1 MSKKILA
8 VALAAAMILG
18 LASVAFAASF
28 SDTEGH
34 ARETA
39 IKQLAGLGLLAGYP
53 DGTFRPENPI
63 TRAEFAKVMVYA
75 LGLKDAA
82 EMLAGVPVPFTDV
95 EANHWAVG
103 FISIAT
109 SQEIVK
115 GYPDGTFGPQ
125 NNVTYAEVIT
135 MLLRALGYGPV
146 LDHLSW
152 PTGYLTKAAELRLNK
167 GISFLSNAPATRGD
181 VAALVA
187 NAVSKPKLIPIAWGP
202 DGKPTQYGVSKGDD
216 LVTLLHDMGAEAVE
230 GWLIDSPELF
240 SNDGDSV
247 KVTLTAKW
255 GDKAEN
261 TDVTLPVAEGTD
273 CAGFIGHKVAL
284 WLNNDG
290 EVFFIEDRTDKVASA
305 TFEDSDSIKV
315 SGKQYDLSGDIMFR
329 NYRDLAA
336 INLRSGDQ
344 ITAIFDGDKVK
355 YVIANNYMWGI
366 VDTVNTTYDRITF
379 SDSGNGASSTLRLA
393 DYEITWVGP
402 ASDLADLEEY
412 DVVEFIT
419 APSGTKKAVLVVT
432 RNAVVGEFTK
442 LTDDKATVDGTAY
455 SWLTGADGIATGKLG
470 KEVTILL
477 NKDGKIAA
485 MFEEDAAAAPTTYY
499 GVVVAVGKVEDAFDT
514 TWKVKLFSVADEDEV
529 ILDFASKV
537 YFEGGSTSVEP
548 DSDLDSATAG
558 DQTVEDVYAAGD
570 VVSYRLNSSGKIS
583 HFSTVREFDDLKTDT
598 VAIDEDLET
607 AGGYKV
613 TANTIVINV
622 LVDSVGDFD
631 DVELL
636 SVPALLAIDQTT
648 DGYADGS
655 VGRAKVVILVNAP
668 TGESDTM
675 YGMVYGRYQAKVGSA
690 AKWFVRVLFGD
701 GNVVDYPT
709 DLSATSTPAIGD
721 LKASKT
727 VISFKEAADG
737 SKITKVTIE
746 NADIVKD
753 VATGVYK
760 ATVADV
766 DLENDLIILEFRDD
780 NGDDNGAKWYV
791 FVTSDTLFYDVTG
804 SAAEAITLGEVAK
817 DAVVEIYTKSDVNA
831 SGAIAEVV
839 VVVD

>member
-28 SDTEGH
+28 SDTVDHE
-34 ARETA
+34 RETA
-39 IKQLAGLGLLAGYP
+39 IKQLAGLGLLNGYP

-290 EVFFIEDRTDKVASA
+290 EVFFIEDRSDNVASA
-305 TFEDSDSIKV
+305 SRKDADSIKV
-315 SGKQYDLSGDIMFR
+315 SGKEYDLSGDVMFR

-336 INLRSGDQ
+336 INLQSGDQ
-344 ITAIFDGDKVK
+344 ITAIFDGDQVK
-355 YVIANNYMWGI
+355 YVVAYNYMWGI

-499 GVVVAVGKVEDAFDT
+499 GVVSDIGSIADAFDT
-514 TWKVKLFSVADEDEV
+514 TYKVKLFSVADEDEV
-529 ILDFASKV
+529 VLDFASKV
-537 YFEGGSTSVEP
+537 YFETATESTPP
-548 DSDLDSATAG
+548 DDIDGDGTAG
-558 DQTVEDVYAAGD
+558 DTVETAYAAGD

-583 HFSTVREFDDLKTDT
+583 HFSTVCDFASLKLASVT
-598 VAIDEDLET
+598 IDEDLET

-622 LVDSVGDFD
+622 LVDSGEFD

-636 SVPALLAIDQTT
+636 SVPALLAIDKTT
-648 DGYADGS
+648 DGYAVGS

-690 AKWFVRVLFGD
+690 VKWFVRVLFGD

-709 DLSATSTPAIGD
+709 DLSATSTPAITS
-721 LKASKT
+721 LKASET
-727 VISFKEAADG
+727 VIRFKEAADG
-737 SKITKVTIE
+737 SKITNVTID

-780 NGDDNGAKWYV
+780 NGDDNGDEWYV

-817 DAVVEIYTKSDVNA
+817 DAVVEIYTKSDVDT

>member
-28 SDTEGH
+28 SDTVDH
-34 ARETA
+34 KRETA
-39 IKQLAGLGLLAGYP
+39 VKQLAGLGLLNGYE
-53 DGTFRPENPI
+53 DGTFRPDNPI

-95 EANHWAVG
+95 EANHWATG
-103 FISIAT
+103 YISIAT

-125 NNVTYAEVIT
+125 NNVTYAEVLT
-135 MLLRALGYGPV
+135 MILRALGYGPI
-146 LDHLSW
+146 LDKGPW
-152 PTGYLTKAAELRLNK
+152 PTAYITKAADLKINR

-181 VAALVA
+181 VAGLVA
-187 NAVSKPKLIPIAWGP
+187 NAISKPKLIPVAWGP
-202 DGKPTQYGVSKGDD
+202 DGNPTQYGVSKGED

-261 TDVTLPVAEGTD
+261 TDVTLPAAEGTD

-290 EVFFIEDRTDKVASA
+290 EVFFIEERSDNVASA
-305 TFEDSDSIKV
+305 TRVDSDSIKV
-315 SGKQYDLSGDIMFR
+315 SGKQYNLSGDIMFR

-336 INLRSGDQ
+336 INLQSGDQ
-344 ITAIFDGDKVK
+344 ITAIFDGDQVK
-355 YVIANNYMWGI
+355 YVVAYNYMWGI
-366 VDTVNTTYDRITF
+366 VDTVNTAYDRITF

-393 DYEITWVGP
+393 DYDVTWVGS

-455 SWLTGADGIATGKLG
+455 SWLTGADGIETSKLA

-477 NKDGKIAA
+477 NKDGKIAG
-485 MFEEDAAAAPTTYY
+485 MLLEAAAAPTTYY
-499 GVVVAVGKVEDAFDT
+499 GVVSDIGSIADAFDT
-514 TWKVKLFSVADEDEV
+514 TYKVKLFSVADEDEV

-537 YFEGGSTSVEP
+537 YFEGSSTSVAP
-548 DSDLDSATAG
+548 DSDLDSATSG

-570 VVSYRLNSSGKIS
+570 VLSYRLNSSGKIS

-613 TANTIVINV
+613 TADTIVINV
-622 LVDSVGDFD
+622 LVDSGNFD

-636 SVPALLAIDQTT
+636 SVPALLAIDKTT
-648 DGYADGS
+648 GGYAVGS

-675 YGMVYGRYQAKVGSA
+675 YGMVYGRYQAKVGNA
-690 AKWFVRVLFGD
+690 VKWFVRVLFGD

-709 DLSATSTPAIGD
+709 DLDGTTSPAITS
-721 LKASKT
+721 LKASET
-727 VISFKEAADG
+727 VVSFKEAADG
-737 SKITKVTIE
+737 SKITNVTID
-746 NADIVKD
+746 NADIVQD

-780 NGDDNGAKWYV
+780 KGDDNGDEWYV

-817 DAVVEIYTKSDVNA
+817 DAVVEIHTKSDVNA
-831 SGAIAEVV
+831 SGAIALVV